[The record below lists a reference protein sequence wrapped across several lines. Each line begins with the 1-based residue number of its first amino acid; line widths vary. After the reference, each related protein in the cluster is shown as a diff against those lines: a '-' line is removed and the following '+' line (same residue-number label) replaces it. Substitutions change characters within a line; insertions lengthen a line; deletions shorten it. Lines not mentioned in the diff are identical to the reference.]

1 MIAPVY
7 EKGYPCWDA
16 VNNEGK
22 YAMPLP
28 EGRTPLGN
36 DWFRDQLVDMN
47 RVTRV
52 EVIDDDGR
60 SYMEY
65 NAEAV
70 QISIQDDGRTLKVF
84 LKKGEK

>member
-1 MIAPVY
+1 
-7 EKGYPCWDA
+7 
-16 VNNEGK
+16 
-22 YAMPLP
+22 MPLP

-60 SYMEY
+60 SYTEY